1 MLLLTDGKFTMGKLK
16 PSFCRNIV
24 FLTGPHYL
32 FRDEGQGMK
41 QALLHLWY
49 PLFQALP

>member
-1 MLLLTDGKFTMGKLK
+1 MLLNKDGKFTMVKLK
-16 PSFCRNIV
+16 PSLVSLTI
-24 FLTGPHYL
+24 FLTGPHYQ
-32 FRDEGQGMK
+32 FRGEGQGMK